1 MEHAEQRKDFPPGS
15 LNRNIRDVLCH
26 LHHWHLVMMEWYNIG
41 MSGSKPEM
49 PAKGYTWKTVPE
61 LNKWIWDYYGNTSL
75 EKAKKISSQATVNFV
90 KLSSNTQ
97 MMNYLK
103 RNDTSGQE
111 QPHSDHI

>member
-1 MEHAEQRKDFPPGS
+1 MCQGPKTKEELLELSESNFEKLNEIIEKMEHAEQRKDFPPGS
-15 LNRNIRDVLCH
+15 LNRNIQDVLCH

-75 EKAKKISSQATVNFV
+75 EKAKKISSQA
-90 KLSSNTQ
+90 
-97 MMNYLK
+97 
-103 RNDTSGQE
+103 
-111 QPHSDHI
+111 